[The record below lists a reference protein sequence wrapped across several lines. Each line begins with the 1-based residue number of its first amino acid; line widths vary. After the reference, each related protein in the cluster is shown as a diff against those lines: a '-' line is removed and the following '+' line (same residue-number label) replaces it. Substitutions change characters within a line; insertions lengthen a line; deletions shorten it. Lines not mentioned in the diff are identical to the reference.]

1 AAGVQK
7 SMDFLLRNNQMRP
20 TALFVVASG
29 TAADIL
35 TVESEAEALPAMN
48 ISKTIKSYG
57 EASQFKAVTIADFAD
72 RLMSKTT
79 APIAPLLSTV
89 MNGNTKIMYVS
100 GLAVFKKDKM
110 IGTLNQTETRG
121 LLWVTGEVKKG
132 LILINAPDGTG
143 KAVLKIS
150 SATSKVTPQVEDG
163 KLTMHIKILAE
174 GTLAEQTSTEN
185 LATVPAIAWLQERQ
199 AEAIRQ
205 EIIAAFAKSREL
217 QADIFGFG
225 DMVHQKLPVQWAGL
239 AESWDEVYAA
249 GELII
254 DVETKINGT
263 NVLTNPAT
271 PEKQVTNE
279 RLANEY

>member
-1 AAGVQK
+1 
-7 SMDFLLRNNQMRP
+7 
-20 TALFVVASG
+20 
-29 TAADIL
+29 
-35 TVESEAEALPAMN
+35 
-48 ISKTIKSYG
+48 
-57 EASQFKAVTIADFAD
+57 
-72 RLMSKTT
+72 MSKTT
-79 APIAPLLSTV
+79 APVAPLLSTV
-89 MNGNTKIMYVS
+89 MNGNTKTMYVS

-121 LLWVTGEVKKG
+121 LLWVTGEVKRG

-150 SATSKVTPQVEDG
+150 SATSKVTPQVKDG

-185 LATVPAIAWLQERQ
+185 LATGSAIAWLQERQ

-225 DMVHQKLPVQWAGL
+225 DMVHQKLPAQWAGL

-249 GELII
+249 SELSI
-254 DVETKINGT
+254 DIETRICGT
-263 NVLTNPAT
+263 NVLTKPAT